1 MRLQVPPLDA
11 AGPQGPFGTEQLLDR
26 GAVRI
31 LPFDYGAEF
40 PLTGTVGN
48 LVQDVINIS
57 VEGVFVAVAIG
68 YGLDP
73 EVGEGFSPIRLGGQ
87 PPFPAV
93 GNLSLDNIPPDLLV
107 EGFRLHPDLAVLLRR
122 DPQRTLADIPL
133 DLVPEPLQRL
143 RPVSDFHFLLNI
155 VDSAT
160 GRELQNEPV
169 HSLATLGAADG
180 RRPFKMLPQPM
191 VFMPRST
198 LRLQIEERSAGI
210 AGRLHLTL
218 QGYKVLGRSG
228 HLEEVVRQ
236 LGKTD
241 PKARAPVY
249 RHEYGDYRHRAEV
262 ALEDRPNTRLVP
274 FDYVSTLDLTGRE
287 GNLVE
292 DEVPVNIDGGYVAKA
307 LSYSLDAGDPSVTL
321 QPPPS
326 PNTPSGNGGAPVHG
340 GDFVDLKGIRLEDIQ
355 PRSALIEGVRLHPR
369 RVRFAFGC
377 DGRPAMVAR
386 DMLGR
391 LFERRNRSAAVRFLY
406 TITDTGTGRD
416 LQSRPVFNIA
426 GLGIADG
433 ERPFRVLHRPMV
445 FLPRSVIR
453 VEVIERF
460 GRGRL
465 YLVFQGYKILSG
477 GDR

>member
-1 MRLQVPPLDA
+1 MRLEAQLRGSR
-11 AGPQGPFGTEQLLDR
+11 GPRALSGPFGPEQLLDG

-31 LPFDYGAEF
+31 LPFDHVAEF
-40 PLTGTVGN
+40 QLTGTVGN

-57 VEGVFVAVAIG
+57 VEGVFVAVSIG

-73 EVGEGFSPIRLGGQ
+73 EVAEGFSLVGLGGPD
-87 PPFPAV
+87 PPTTV
-93 GNLSLDNIPPDLLV
+93 GALRLEHIPPDLLV
-107 EGFRLHPDLAVLLRR
+107 EGFRLHPDLAALLRR
-122 DPQRTLADIPL
+122 DPERGLDNVPL
-133 DLVPEPLQRL
+133 DLVDQPLQRL
-143 RPVSDFHFLLNI
+143 RPTAGFHFLLNL
-155 VDSAT
+155 VDSST

-180 RRPFKMLPQPM
+180 RRPFKMLPQPL
-191 VFMPRST
+191 VFMPRSS

-218 QGYKVLGRSG
+218 QGYKVLGQGGRI
-228 HLEEVVRQ
+228 EEIVRP

-241 PKARAPVY
+241 HRALTPVY

-262 ALEDRPNTRLVP
+262 ALEDRPNTHLVP
-274 FDYVSTLDLTGRE
+274 FDHVATLDLEGRE
-287 GNLVE
+287 GRLVE

-307 LSYSLDAGDPSVTL
+307 LSYSLDAGDASVGL
-321 QPPPS
+321 QPPLS
-326 PNTPSGNGGAPVHG
+326 PG
-340 GDFVDLKGIRLEDIQ
+340 GDYVNLKTIRLEDIQ
-355 PRSALIEGVRLHPR
+355 PRSALIEGIRLHPR

-377 DGRPAMVAR
+377 DGRPGEVAR

-391 LFERRNRSAAVRFLY
+391 LFERLNRSEAVRFLY
-406 TITDTGTGRD
+406 SISDSGTGRD
-416 LQSRPVFNIA
+416 LQSQPVLNLA

-453 VEVIERF
+453 VEVVERF

-465 YLVFQGYKILSG
+465 YLVFQGYKILPG
-477 GDR
+477 GEDR